1 MTCEEDVI
9 IDLLLS
15 IRNFYSVVDYNN
27 FILNYSLL
35 LKENGVTVRIDIDL
49 LDTLFAEAMSKEN
62 YQKILIDGAIDT
74 IKNFKSIMKAY
85 LDSVYNPEI
94 THDITLLASLAY
106 PVYAL
111 IVISLM
117 EDLEFDGCINTYI
130 DEGRMAETFL
140 YGQDVLILK

>member
-74 IKNFKSIMKAY
+74 IKNFKNIMQAY
-85 LDSVYNPEI
+85 LNSIYNPEQKQ
-94 THDITLLASLAY
+94 DITLLASLAY

>member
-1 MTCEEDVI
+1 MTCEEEAI

-35 LKENGVTVRIDIDL
+35 LKENGVTVRIDVDL

-74 IKNFKSIMKAY
+74 IKNFKNIMQAY
-85 LDSVYNPEI
+85 LNSIYNPEQKQ
-94 THDITLLASLAY
+94 DITLLGSVAY

-130 DEGRMAETFL
+130 DEGRMTKTFL